1 MNRIIFGKW
10 IFLLFALLPAV
21 VFADVVFPPESELL
35 YERTKKLVQ
44 NNRQVYTHVTEDGRL
59 EMLLVIG
66 MHGTGEYTLR
76 SLTGGGEEGPL
87 VSSNHYEN
95 ESSVPLAQSETV
107 KLPELGENGT
117 ARYRFEAVCRPKI
130 ILTDVGIKETA
141 REERVVRDFVL
152 RRQNG
157 VYRVVH

>member
-21 VFADVVFPPESELL
+21 VFADVVFPPEMNKQTDKEI
-35 YERTKKLVQ
+35 EMFRQK
-44 NNRQVYTHVTEDGRL
+44 RQVYTHVTEDGRL

-87 VSSNHYEN
+87 VSSNRYEN

-157 VYRVVH
+157 LYRVVH